1 MITTPTAK
9 ADDQAMTD
17 DNVLGEIQFELQE
30 RVREAMSDGSYLEL
44 RGKLA
49 RIAAAE
55 DGVSGVLARLVDAL
69 AESVDRLAAEVDKIN
84 DRV

>member
-1 MITTPTAK
+1 
-9 ADDQAMTD
+9 MTD
-17 DNVLGEIQFELQE
+17 DNVLGELQFDLQE
-30 RVREAMSDGSYLEL
+30 RFAEAVPGESYLEL

-49 RIAAAE
+49 RIAREE

>member
-1 MITTPTAK
+1 M
-9 ADDQAMTD
+9 ADDNM
-17 DNVLGEIQFELQE
+17 LGELQFELQE
-30 RVREAMSDGSYLEL
+30 RIREAAPAESYLEL

-49 RIAAAE
+49 RIAGEE